1 MLLLNVGS
9 GSVVEFVWHILVNL
23 LRLAQ
28 LDQKVLLI
36 DLSLLHL
43 IRKVLLQ
50 IYLVHTVFLP
60 NLVQL

>member
-28 LDQKVLLI
+28 LDQSRR
-36 DLSLLHL
+36 DEQD
-43 IRKVLLQ
+43 IREADVYKLTEMINGEARARQ
-50 IYLVHTVFLP
+50 ISH
-60 NLVQL
+60 